1 LKGKEINVTNLIEIK
16 IKSLKTMYFNVGTA
30 ESAPPPP
37 LPMGVLSGLGQAN
50 LHSVEG
56 CLVQPRLRLSTPGTD
71 FKAKN
76 AEATVTTSDQD
87 NDQDYVT
94 LKHSLLEKSKL
105 YLENLWL

>member
-1 LKGKEINVTNLIEIK
+1 LYILYTCTVCTL
-16 IKSLKTMYFNVGTA
+16 LHY
-30 ESAPPPP
+30 
-37 LPMGVLSGLGQAN
+37 VLGPRVLAGLGQTN

-56 CLVQPRLRLSTPGTD
+56 CLVQPRLKVSTPGTD

-76 AEATVTTSDQD
+76 AEVTVTTSDQD

-94 LKHSLLEKSKL
+94 LKHSLLEKGKR